1 MISSARSSAFIPIS
15 SSQKIVN
22 RNKQTRTGTQKLW
35 RKWLA
40 RRSRE
45 SNALTWERM
54 NRFLKETFVFPYARV
69 VHSIY
74 EAKP

>member
-1 MISSARSSAFIPIS
+1 MNTGISSFFFLLP
-15 SSQKIVN
+15 QKITLLAGLEQV
-22 RNKQTRTGTQKLW
+22 RTGTQKLW

-45 SNALTWERM
+45 SKALTWERM

-74 EAKP
+74 GAKP